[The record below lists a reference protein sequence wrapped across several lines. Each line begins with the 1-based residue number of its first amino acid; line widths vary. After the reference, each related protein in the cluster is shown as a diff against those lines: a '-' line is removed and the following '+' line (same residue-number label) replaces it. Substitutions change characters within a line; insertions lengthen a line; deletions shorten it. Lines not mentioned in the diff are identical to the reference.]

1 MTRKR
6 YIKLLMAC
14 GHDRNSAEDWARDA
28 REVMDRSFRVDVE
41 AWERVYRDMARV
53 ALGKFSRDIRLSRAD
68 ILHRAL
74 YGEVIHE

>member
-14 GHDRNSAEDWARDA
+14 GHDRNSCKDWARNA
-28 REVMDRSFRVDVE
+28 REVMDCSYRVDVE
-41 AWERVYRDMARV
+41 AWERVYRDMARAAV
-53 ALGKFSRDIRLSRAD
+53 FEWLRVLRLDKAN

-74 YGEVIHE
+74 YGEVAHE

>member
-28 REVMDRSFRVDVE
+28 REVMDRSYRVDVE

-53 ALGKFSRDIRLSRAD
+53 AATEWSRVFRLACAD

-74 YGEVIHE
+74 YGEAAHE